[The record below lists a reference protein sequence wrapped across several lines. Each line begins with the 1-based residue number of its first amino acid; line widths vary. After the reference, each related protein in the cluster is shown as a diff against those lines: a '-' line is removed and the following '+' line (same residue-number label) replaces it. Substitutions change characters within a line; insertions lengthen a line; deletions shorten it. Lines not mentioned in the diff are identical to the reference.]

1 MSSCQKKSVQNSTAS
16 DCKEQK
22 SSFQQTHS
30 SEKEGHSWN
39 QFNHLWVTDQAY
51 VQAVQRKTN
60 FEFSFLVNKLE
71 YDWQQQQPTRT
82 TGCIYV

>member
-1 MSSCQKKSVQNSTAS
+1 MSASYFYFILVLIILGNICQDLCVAGLKMNSCQKKSVQNSTAS

-22 SSFQQTHS
+22 SSFQQIHS

-51 VQAVQRKTN
+51 V
-60 FEFSFLVNKLE
+60 
-71 YDWQQQQPTRT
+71 
-82 TGCIYV
+82 